1 MLFSYFW
8 LLRNFLQLL
17 QEVKLFFKQIS
28 ELLLVF
34 ATPKTSCC
42 LLLPRVN
49 MRLIW
54 STRRSSASSIC
65 AKKQKQT
72 HNHLLACDNCH
83 LLRECARRQFLLLKR
98 QYWTFSR
105 AMNRPGE
112 ANASVILWNIELMT
126 RTALNHISVNIL
138 HIRAATQIHIDPAW
152 KNERKGLRTE
162 LSQTWLESPLKVIR
176 CNRSHDWSTFLA
188 FPVACH
194 KHEHSEVEAAPAFL
208 FPDASRFLEIDR

>member
-1 MLFSYFW
+1 MLTYIPHMQPSKNKSTFLFSKTSRDAILMTMLFSYFW
-8 LLRNFLQLL
+8 LLRKQQLL

-72 HNHLLACDNCH
+72 HNHLPACDNCTHCKNVQAVH
-83 LLRECARRQFLLLKR
+83 LFCLSGNTEHLVEL
-98 QYWTFSR
+98 WT
-105 AMNRPGE
+105 GQ
-112 ANASVILWNIELMT
+112 
-126 RTALNHISVNIL
+126 VNQMQPSSCE
-138 HIRAATQIHIDPAW
+138 T
-152 KNERKGLRTE
+152 
-162 LSQTWLESPLKVIR
+162 
-176 CNRSHDWSTFLA
+176 
-188 FPVACH
+188 
-194 KHEHSEVEAAPAFL
+194 
-208 FPDASRFLEIDR
+208 